1 MMSRIVR
8 QHLGVWIVTAALLAS
23 LGVSS
28 AMPGKHHTG
37 EDQTSATHQTVGVPR
52 GGISLYQDH
61 TGEFSTYRRSIAV
74 GTY

>member
-28 AMPGKHHTG
+28 AMPGKHHT
-37 EDQTSATHQTVGVPR
+37 EDEQASAAQQTVGVPR

-61 TGEFSTYRRSIAV
+61 TGAFTTYRRSIAV

>member
-28 AMPGKHHTG
+28 AMPGKHS
-37 EDQTSATHQTVGVPR
+37 TSPDSVATEQQVGVPR
-52 GGISLYQDH
+52 GAMSLYQDH
-61 TGEFSTYRRSIAV
+61 TGEFTTYRRAMAV
-74 GTY
+74 GMY

>member
-8 QHLGVWIVTAALLAS
+8 QHLGVWIVTVALLAS

-28 AMPGKHHTG
+28 AMPGKQPVG
-37 EDQTSATHQTVGVPR
+37 EAEIGAAQQTVGVPR
-52 GGISLYQDH
+52 GGISLYQDPS
-61 TGEFSTYRRSIAV
+61 GEFSTYRRSIAV

>member
-8 QHLGVWIVTAALLAS
+8 QHLGLWIVTAALLAS

-28 AMPGKHHTG
+28 AMPGKHQNG
-37 EDQTSATHQTVGVPR
+37 DDQATATHQQVGVPR
-52 GGISLYQDH
+52 GAMSLYQDPS
-61 TGEFSTYRRSIAV
+61 GEFFTYRRSIAI

>member
-28 AMPGKHHTG
+28 AMPGQHG
-37 EDQTSATHQTVGVPR
+37 TSQDSVTSEQQVGVPR
-52 GGISLYQDH
+52 GAMSLYQDH
-61 TGEFSTYRRSIAV
+61 TGEFTTYRRAMAV
-74 GTY
+74 GMY

>member
-28 AMPGKHHTG
+28 AMPGKHQAG
-37 EDQTSATHQTVGVPR
+37 EAQVGATQQTVGVPR